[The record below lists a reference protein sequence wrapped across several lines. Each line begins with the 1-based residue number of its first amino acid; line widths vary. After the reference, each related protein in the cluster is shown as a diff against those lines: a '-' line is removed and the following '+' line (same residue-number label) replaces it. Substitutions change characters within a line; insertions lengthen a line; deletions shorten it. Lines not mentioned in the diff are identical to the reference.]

1 MKSCCT
7 YENSRQGRIGRILF
21 ELGKSTL
28 LNEINSKSFTHTE
41 KLKILKD
48 VSVGLMELH
57 DLGIYHLDVKP
68 ENVIL
73 VGNTY
78 KLCDFGSVLTKT
90 VHFDQLTQ

>member
-1 MKSCCT
+1 
-7 YENSRQGRIGRILF
+7 
-21 ELGKSTL
+21 
-28 LNEINSKSFTHTE
+28 
-41 KLKILKD
+41 
-48 VSVGLMELH
+48 MELH

-90 VHFDQLTQ
+90 VHFDQLTQDEKEEFREFLENNST